1 MTRAKCRLDKHA
13 GGISGKNARKDPVD
27 PRLRQCSGL
36 PSAARMQR
44 LRRGSSLTKLR
55 QKRDV
60 LPTRSCGSTCRQ
72 RSITTRE
79 RGATAPRSAAPIC
92 AKKKQLPLK
101 IARRRPRNIPEV
113 KRGGSGVHNL
123 WSPGKLV
130 DHLVGAEQAGFDVVD
145 AATVTKEITMLPP
158 DSTTRCWPVGKL
170 TFPQQSWWRWLMS
183 LL

>member
-1 MTRAKCRLDKHA
+1 
-13 GGISGKNARKDPVD
+13 
-27 PRLRQCSGL
+27 
-36 PSAARMQR
+36 
-44 LRRGSSLTKLR
+44 
-55 QKRDV
+55 
-60 LPTRSCGSTCRQ
+60 
-72 RSITTRE
+72 
-79 RGATAPRSAAPIC
+79 
-92 AKKKQLPLK
+92 LPLK